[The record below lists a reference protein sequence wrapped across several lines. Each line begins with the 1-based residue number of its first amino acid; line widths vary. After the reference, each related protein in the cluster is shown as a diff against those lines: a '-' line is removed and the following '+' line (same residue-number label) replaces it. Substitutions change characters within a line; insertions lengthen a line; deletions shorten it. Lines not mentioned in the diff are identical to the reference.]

1 MAQNP
6 DILVANTTCMITHDG
21 RQVMLRRGIT
31 TVRAGHPITEG
42 REQLF
47 DPITVH
53 FDRGAPV
60 EQATAAPGEKRT
72 VQPGAGMSAESKS
85 RARRKPADTAKD
97 KD

>member
-1 MAQNP
+1 MTPKP
-6 DILVANTTCMITHDG
+6 DILVANTTCMINHEG
-21 RQVMLRRGIT
+21 RQIMLRRGVT

-53 FDRGAPV
+53 FDRDVPV

-72 VQPGAGMSAESKS
+72 VQPNAGQPAESKP
-85 RARRKPADTAKD
+85 RVRRKPTDTAKG
-97 KD
+97 